1 MGQIRGMLRTSVI
14 CHVKSIMFSGHPFR
28 QYTVLPCSP
37 LFGRSNKLNVLPSR
51 VYLLVHPRSPE
62 LKALTVVFSAGLE
75 DDFPKENV
83 GWKAQTSRL
92 GIQVSIAGRTAPV
105 SHQKR
110 PRQNATNAIE
120 LKRKRSKI
128 NEPDRY
134 SAAHN
139 GLAAGSSLADRPM
152 KSVACRAL
160 FGRSGTAAPETS
172 PARFISA
179 YVHRSARLNRHRQVR
194 YPPLRRA

>member
-1 MGQIRGMLRTSVI
+1 MN
-14 CHVKSIMFSGHPFR
+14 KSHPFR

-37 LFGRSNKLNVLPSR
+37 LFGRSNKLNVLPDR

-92 GIQVSIAGRTAPV
+92 GIQVSITGRTAPV

-110 PRQNATNAIE
+110 PRQNTTNASK

-128 NEPDRY
+128 NKPNLDPP
-134 SAAHN
+134 AHN
-139 GLAAGSSLADRPM
+139 GPAAGSSPADRPM
-152 KSVACRAL
+152 KTVACRAL
-160 FGRSGTAAPETS
+160 FGRSGITAPETS